1 MNGEAG
7 GLQLEISIKVER
19 FAAFIGTIQ
28 NACFLIFSNTLLKE
42 IGFAL
47 Q

>member
-1 MNGEAG
+1 MNGEADS
-7 GLQLEISIKVER
+7 LQLEISIKIER
-19 FAAFIGTIQ
+19 FAAFIGIVQ
-28 NACFLIFSNTLLKE
+28 NACFLVFSNTLLKE